1 MSIKAEFFRQ
11 YRDRGLL
18 KYQGFFLS
26 EHTATLSSDHTTR
39 HTSIKALPQLTEQE
53 LQDVIEEALLK
64 DRAVFIQLDET
75 DLEGNFR
82 PNVTGKLIGY
92 DDVALYVGT
101 TAIPYDTVRLIGL

>member
-1 MSIKAEFFRQ
+1 MSIDAEFFRQ

-39 HTSIKALPQLTEQE
+39 HTSIKGLPQLTEQE
-53 LQDVIEEALLK
+53 IQDVIEEALLK
-64 DRAVFIQLDET
+64 DRAVSIQLDET

-101 TAIPYDTVRLIGL
+101 TAIPYDTVRWIGL